1 MFIDVKLISGF
12 SKPLTYK
19 VPEGWHNICPGTIV
33 RVPLRAGRVL
43 GLVLKTYAEQPAIT
57 FAVKEA
63 YRVEPFPADTQYL
76 PFLKKLGTYYLVDEI
91 HFISRMQSFLKEKER
106 PELLFAESPVSEKKL
121 VTLTTEQQHIVNAI
135 QPLITHPTYQPHLIH
150 GVTGSGKTE
159 VYKTLIV
166 HAFNKQK
173 TTLLLLPEVS
183 LAVQFERILRAQLPD
198 NLPIFAFHSAVTP
211 TQKQVLWNA
220 LLKNIPC
227 LIIGVHLPILAPCA
241 NLGLIIIDEEHE
253 SGFQEKK
260 HPKINTKHAAL
271 LRAQQCN
278 VPIVLGSAT
287 PSVSSLYNAEHRGWK
302 LFTLHH
308 RFAGKFP
315 KVQIV
320 SLTDKKQR
328 KNFWIS
334 PELYQ
339 GIKDRL
345 SKKEQII
352 IFLNRRGVCFFIQCK
367 DCSFIFSCNSCS
379 VSLTLHADN
388 TLRCHYCSYQQPHP
402 TTCTQCQK
410 TEFLKKGIG
419 TEQVVT
425 IVQKLFP
432 YARIGRAD
440 LDATSN
446 KTAWKKTI
454 TDFEQGA
461 LDILVGTQT
470 ITKGYHFPRVTL
482 VGAIWADI
490 NLNFPFYNAQ
500 ETALQQLI
508 QVAGRAGRQQ
518 DTSDVVIQTMT
529 DHAIFQ
535 HLNETNY
542 LGFYQQ
548 ELQRRKA
555 LNYPP
560 FIRLAEVELKHTKEE
575 LVDEEAHR
583 CAAQLMR
590 HKDITVLGPTYPPVA
605 RIKKIVSRKMYLKAK
620 DFRALQQAF
629 QSIDQKKYKSSLFF
643 TPDPLN

>member
-12 SKPLTYK
+12 PKPLTYK
-19 VPEGWHNICPGTIV
+19 VPEGWQNVHPGTVV
-33 RVPLRAGRVL
+33 RVPLRATRVL
-43 GLVLKTYAEQPAIT
+43 ALVLRVYEQEPSVP

-63 YRVEPFPADTQYL
+63 YRIEPFPNDPRYL
-76 PFLKKLGTYYLVDEI
+76 SFLKKLGAHYLVDEI
-91 HFISRMQSFLKEKER
+91 HFIKRLQSFLREKER
-106 PELLFAESPVSEKKL
+106 AELILAESASTEKKI
-121 VTLTTEQQHIVNAI
+121 VTLTSEQQAI
-135 QPLITHPTYQPHLIH
+135 ADDIIPLISCPSYSPHLIH

-159 VYKTLIV
+159 VYKTLIM
-166 HAFNKQK
+166 HAFSQQK
-173 TTLLLLPEVS
+173 TVILLLPEVS
-183 LAVQFERILRAQLPD
+183 LAVQFERILRAQLSAD
-198 NLPIFAFHSAVTP
+198 LPIFAFHSAVTP
-211 TQKQVLWNA
+211 AQKQALWNT
-220 LLKNIPC
+220 LLKNTPG
-227 LIIGVHLPILAPCA
+227 LIIGVHLPILVPCA

-271 LRAQQCN
+271 LRAQEYN
-278 VPIVLGSAT
+278 IPIVLGSAT
-287 PSVSSLYNAEHRGWK
+287 PSLSSLYNVEHRGWK

-315 KVQIV
+315 SVQIV

-334 PELYQ
+334 TELYTA
-339 GIKDRL
+339 IKDRL
-345 SKKEQII
+345 LKKEQII

-367 DCSFIFSCNSCS
+367 GCSFIFSCSSCS

-388 TLRCHYCSYQQPHP
+388 TLRCHYCSHQEPHP
-402 TTCTQCQK
+402 TTCTQCPG

-425 IVQKLFP
+425 ILQKLFP
-432 YARIGRAD
+432 YTQIGRAD

-454 TDFEQGA
+454 TDFEQGT
-461 LDILVGTQT
+461 LNILVGTQT

-508 QVAGRAGRQQ
+508 QVAGRAGRSQ
-518 DTSDVVIQTMT
+518 DTSDVIIQTMT
-529 DHAIFQ
+529 DHLIFH
-535 HLNETNY
+535 HLNERHY
-542 LGFYQQ
+542 LSFYKQ
-548 ELQRRKA
+548 ELERRKA
-555 LNYPP
+555 LRYPP
-560 FIRLAEVELKHTKEE
+560 FIRFAEVELKHTNEQ

-583 CAAQLMR
+583 CAAHLMR
-590 HKDITVLGPTYPPVA
+590 NQGITVLGPTHPPVA
-605 RIKKIVSRKMYLKAK
+605 RIKKVVSRKMYLKAESFTVLQ
-620 DFRALQQAF
+620 DAFR
-629 QSIDQKKYKSSLFF
+629 SIDQKKYKSSLFF
-643 TPDPLN
+643 TPDPLQ